1 MNRTTR
7 KYIEKSIVTVLF
19 SSSMV
24 TTLTVLFII
33 VFLFSEGV
41 TLFKTKPVE
50 SDYVMAVNQANPVR
64 KLSSAQ
70 IGAIFNQDVTN
81 WKEVGGRDEDIV
93 VLSLYT
99 IDSYFTEEDLG
110 DEFSLLPTK
119 INEFLTTTP
128 NAIVCFTTDFMPK
141 DINGA
146 VIPIQNV
153 KVSEFFKGRNWYP
166 TTHPVAQLGIF
177 PLIMGTLWVSF
188 GAILLALPLGLAAAI
203 YMAEVAKPKVR
214 NIMKP
219 VIELLS
225 GIPSVVYGFFGLIVI
240 VPEIQLLFGVP
251 VGETALAGSVVLAI
265 MALPTIITITEDAL
279 RTTPYALREASLA
292 LGATRWQ
299 TVRRVVIP
307 YAKSGISAAVI
318 LGIGRAVGE
327 TMAVLMVTGNATNI
341 PTSFLQP
348 VRTIPA
354 TIAAELG
361 EVPIGGVH
369 YKALFALGIILFLI
383 TLTINITVEYI
394 KSAREIK
401 SA

>member
-1 MNRTTR
+1 MQRSTR

-33 VFLFSEGV
+33 IFLFNEGIG
-41 TLFKTKPVE
+41 LFMTKPVE
-50 SDYVMAVNQANPVR
+50 SDYILAVNNANPVR
-64 KLSSAQ
+64 QLTAEQ
-70 IGAIFNQDVTN
+70 IGAIFNHDVTN
-81 WKEVGGRDEDIV
+81 WSEVGGRDEEIV

-110 DEFSLLPTK
+110 EDFSLLPVK
-119 INEFLTTTP
+119 INEFLSNNPT
-128 NAIVCFTTDFMPK
+128 AIVCFTKNFMPQHI
-141 DINGA
+141 DGA
-146 VIPIQNV
+146 QIPIANV
-153 KVSEFFKGRNWYP
+153 KIADFFKGKNWYP

-188 GAILLALPLGLAAAI
+188 GAILIALPLGLAAAI
-203 YMAEVAKPKVR
+203 YMAEVAKPRVR
-214 NIMKP
+214 NFMKP

-225 GIPSVVYGFFGLIVI
+225 GIPSVVYGFFGLVII
-240 VPEIQLLFGVP
+240 VPEIQTLFNVP

-279 RTTPYALREASLA
+279 RTIPQSLREASLA

-299 TVRRVVIP
+299 TVVRVVIP
-307 YAKSGISAAVI
+307 YAKSGISAAII

-341 PTSFLQP
+341 PSSFLQP

-361 EVPIGGVH
+361 EVPMGGVH
-369 YKALFALGIILFLI
+369 YKALFALGIILFII
-383 TLTINITVEYI
+383 TMAINITVEYI
-394 KSAREIK
+394 KTARELK
-401 SA
+401 KA

>member
-1 MNRTTR
+1 MQRSTR

-33 VFLFSEGV
+33 IFLFNEGIG
-41 TLFKTKPVE
+41 LFMTKPVE
-50 SDYVMAVNQANPVR
+50 SDYVIAVNNANPVR
-64 KLSSAQ
+64 KLSAEQ
-70 IGAIFNQDVTN
+70 IGAIFNHDVTN
-81 WKEVGGRDEDIV
+81 WSEVGGKDEEIV

-110 DEFSLLPTK
+110 EDFSLLPVK
-119 INEFLTTTP
+119 INEFLFNNP
-128 NAIVCFTTDFMPK
+128 AAIVCFTKNFMPQQ
-141 DINGA
+141 INGA
-146 VIPIQNV
+146 EIPIANV
-153 KVSEFFKGRNWYP
+153 KVADFFKGKNWYP

-177 PLIMGTLWVSF
+177 PLIMGTLWVSL
-188 GAILLALPLGLAAAI
+188 GAILIALPLGLAAAI
-203 YMAEVAKPKVR
+203 YMVEVAKPRVR
-214 NIMKP
+214 NFMKP

-225 GIPSVVYGFFGLIVI
+225 GIPSVVYGFFGLVII
-240 VPEIQLLFGVP
+240 VPEIQALFNVP

-279 RTTPYALREASLA
+279 RTIPQSLREASLA

-299 TVRRVVIP
+299 TVVRVVIP
-307 YAKSGISAAVI
+307 YAKSGISAAII

-341 PTSFLQP
+341 PSSFLQP

-361 EVPIGGVH
+361 EVPMGGVH
-369 YKALFALGIILFLI
+369 YKALFALGIILFII
-383 TLTINITVEYI
+383 TMAINITVEYI
-394 KSAREIK
+394 KTARELK
-401 SA
+401 KA